1 MKQNLN
7 PAIGFGGLKS
17 LLDRGV
23 YYMQEHSPR
32 FGRDSGMTA
41 GKRVSLREKGLRGLP
56 VRVRAM

>member
-23 YYMQEHSPR
+23 YYMQ
-32 FGRDSGMTA
+32 DSRLNSGVIPA
-41 GKRVSLREKGLRGLP
+41 
-56 VRVRAM
+56 